1 MRDYVYRPVVRTA
14 LALFRLLGF
23 RFDVRGVENLPL
35 TGGAVLAS
43 NHVSYFDFM
52 FVGLAGHRRGKR
64 LVRFMAKEAVFRHR
78 VSGPLMRGMHHI
90 PVDRAAGAAAYR
102 HAIRALAEGELVGVF
117 PESTISRSFVP
128 RPLKSGA
135 ARMAVEAD
143 VPLIPVVVWGGQ
155 RVWTVGRRP
164 TWHRGVQ
171 VSIRVDEPLVVVGG
185 ETAAQTTAR
194 LAVRLRELVDEV
206 LQDYPVDERE
216 DLWWLPAHV
225 GGSAPTPERAAEAE
239 RASIAGR
246 ASLCGRVPW
255 PAGWSAPSRNLTS
268 PSSQQP
274 VTRGRSS
281 SSCPAEGRTAST
293 SPTRGS

>member
-64 LVRFMAKEAVFRHR
+64 LGRFMAKEAVFRHR
-78 VSGPLMRGMHHI
+78 GSGPLMRGMHHI

-135 ARMAVEAD
+135 ARMAIEAG
-143 VPLIPVVVWGGQ
+143 VPLVPVVVWGGQ
-155 RVWTVGRRP
+155 RVWTTGRRP
-164 TWHRGVQ
+164 TWRRRVP
-171 VSIRVDEPLVVVGG
+171 VSIWVDRPMSVIDG
-185 ETAAQTTAR
+185 ETAAELTER
-194 LAVRLRELVDEV
+194 LPRRLRELFDELV
-206 LQDYPVDERE
+206 ASYPVDRE
-216 DLWWLPAHV
+216 DDLWWLPAHV
-225 GGSAPTPERAAEAE
+225 GGSAPTPEEAAAAE
-239 RASIAGR
+239 
-246 ASLCGRVPW
+246 
-255 PAGWSAPSRNLTS
+255 
-268 PSSQQP
+268 
-274 VTRGRSS
+274 
-281 SSCPAEGRTAST
+281 
-293 SPTRGS
+293 